1 MTPIFCGGLLALLGI
16 IAALYVLGVFS
27 AKWQDE
33 TQDGEERYE

>member
-16 IAALYVLGVFS
+16 IAALYVLGVFG

-33 TQDGEERYE
+33 ARGGEE

>member
-1 MTPIFCGGLLALLGI
+1 MSGLFCGGLIALLGI

-33 TQDGEERYE
+33 ARGGEQ